1 MKRAIGVA
9 AVFVAATAVAQTP
22 IVTSECR
29 LFLTQK
35 HQQGADL
42 DAMFKEDTVD
52 GMADAAW
59 AECRAA
65 VLAQVEARRKMAEEI
80 ARRKAERQKQKGK
93 VGEFVEM

>member
-1 MKRAIGVA
+1 MKRAIGIA
-9 AVFVAATAVAQTP
+9 AVFVAASTVAQTTF
-22 IVTSECR
+22 VTTECR
-29 LFLTQK
+29 QFLTQQ

-42 DAMFKEDTVD
+42 DAMFESESVQ

-65 VLAQVEARRKMAEEI
+65 VLAQIEARRKMAEEI
-80 ARRKAERQKQKGK
+80 ARRKAEHQKQKGK